1 MKDLFRSL
9 VTQTASYTGA
19 DFFDALVKN
28 LAQALGVDYALIAEL
43 SPGATPQLHTLAVW
57 GDGQRLENGTYDLM
71 TRPCGIVVTSGKP
84 LLIADNLQ
92 MVFRDDALLE
102 PMAVVSYWGVPLL
115 ANDGQVLGNLCLLH
129 RQPLVVTP
137 EAEDMMT
144 IFAERAAAELQRQ
157 QAFVALA
164 ERQQDL
170 EARVQARTYDLMTIN
185 TELHAEIFNKIKAE
199 TALKD
204 NQHFLERVLNA
215 IADPVFVKDREHR
228 WQMVN
233 RAFCELL
240 GRSPTELL
248 GKTDHDF
255 IPQEQA
261 DHFWYYD
268 DLVFKTGGEVESEEV
283 LTDGQGK
290 LRTISTKKIAF
301 PNQDGTLNVVGIIRD
316 ITERKQIEWQL
327 RKALEREQAIA
338 RVVAQMRRTLDLETI
353 FQDTT
358 AELRQVLE
366 CDRLLVYRF
375 NPDWSGV
382 LVAESVGA
390 DWQPVVGVE
399 LSPPLTRPA
408 TEQENC
414 VGRSDQALI
423 EDTYF
428 QETEGSM
435 YREGISYHSVTDI
448 YTAGFTPCY
457 IELLEQLQAR
467 SYMIVPI
474 FSSQQIWGLLCAY
487 QNRGPRTWEGVEV
500 KIMTQ
505 IATQLGVAV
514 QQAELF
520 AQTQAQAQE
529 LARAKEAAEAANRAK
544 SEFLASMSH
553 ELRTPMNAILGF
565 TQLLNRETSLPLGQR
580 QYLEIISQSG
590 EHLLS
595 LINDVLEM
603 SKIEAGRTVLSE
615 SNFDLYRLLQNLEQ
629 MFRLKADQKGLG
641 LKVERSATAYPSPR
655 VPQYIYTDEGKLR
668 QVLINL
674 LNNAVKFTAE
684 GEVTLTVT
692 ALAPDRLQFEV
703 RDTGPGIDPAEED
716 QLFEAF
722 GQTSVGVQSQEGTG
736 LGLPISQK
744 FVQLM
749 GGEITVTSA
758 AGAGACFAFTIAV
771 IPVAASEVVGAD
783 AEENVEIVGIA
794 PDQPHYRFLIV
805 EDKPTNRL
813 LLNQILSRW
822 GLEVREAQD
831 GEAAIALWETW
842 QPDFIWM
849 DMRMPVMD
857 GYTATG
863 EIRRRQRPDQQVVII
878 ALTASAFE
886 EDRQDMLAAGCDDF
900 IRKPFKEAELR
911 AKIHTYLGLEF
922 IERPP
927 ESPESAALG
936 SDPPMTAVDSHANL
950 RQMPDA
956 WQEQLY
962 QAALQGNDTQ
972 IFRLIDQI
980 PADGVSLMFYLT
992 ELTVQF
998 RFDQILALVQP
1009 WVAVDP

>member
-1 MKDLFRSL
+1 MNDVFRSL
-9 VTQTASYTGA
+9 VTQTASHTGA
-19 DFFDALVKN
+19 DFFDALVEN
-28 LAQALGVDYALIAEL
+28 LAQALGVDYALVAEL
-43 SPGATPQLHTLAVW
+43 SAGEIPELHTLAVW
-57 GDGQRLENGTYDLM
+57 GKSQRLENFTYDLM
-71 TRPCGIVVTSGKP
+71 TRPCGIVVTTGKP
-84 LLIADNLQ
+84 LLIADHLQ
-92 MVFRDDALLE
+92 MVFRHDALLE

-115 ANDGQVLGNLCLLH
+115 GSEGRVLGNLCLLH
-129 RQPLVVTP
+129 CQPLSVTT
-137 EAEDMMT
+137 EVEEMMA
-144 IFAERAAAELQRQ
+144 IFAERAAVELERR
-157 QAFVALA
+157 QAFIALA

-170 EARVQARTYDLMTIN
+170 EARVQARTHDLMTIN

-215 IADPVFVKDREHR
+215 IADPVFVKDQEHC

-233 RAFCELL
+233 NAFCELL
-240 GRSPTELL
+240 GRSRPELI

-255 IPQEQA
+255 FPLQQA
-261 DHFWYYD
+261 AHFWHYD
-268 DLVFKTGGEVESEEV
+268 DLVFTTGGEVENEEI

-290 LRTISTKKIAF
+290 LRTVSTKKIAF
-301 PNQDGTLNVVGIIRD
+301 QSPSGKLNLVGIIRD
-316 ITERKQIEWQL
+316 ITERKQIERQL

-338 RVVAQMRRTLDLETI
+338 RVVARMRRTLDLETI
-353 FQDTT
+353 FQDTA
-358 AELRQVLE
+358 AELRQVIE

-375 NPDWSGV
+375 NSDWGGI
-382 LVAESVGA
+382 LVAESVGV

-399 LSPPLTRPA
+399 LNPPLTRPA

-423 EDTYF
+423 EDTYL
-428 QETEGSM
+428 QETEGCI

-448 YTAGFTPCY
+448 YSAGFTPCY
-457 IELLEQLQAR
+457 LELLEQLQAR
-467 SYMIVPI
+467 SYTIVPI
-474 FSSQQIWGLLCAY
+474 FSSQQVWGLLCAY
-487 QNRGPRTWEGVEV
+487 QNSGPRTWEEAEV

-565 TQLLNRETSLPLGQR
+565 TQLLHRESNLPPGQR
-580 QYLEIISQSG
+580 QYLDIISQSG

-629 MFRLKADQKGLG
+629 MFRLKAQQKGLQLQVG
-641 LKVERSATAYPSPR
+641 RSPR
-655 VPQYIYTDEGKLR
+655 VPQYICTDESKLR

-674 LNNAVKFTAE
+674 LNNAVKFTAA
-684 GEVTLTVT
+684 GEVTLTVS
-692 ALAPDRLQFEV
+692 ALAPDTLHFEV
-703 RDTGPGIDPAEED
+703 RDTGPGIDPQEQD
-716 QLFEAF
+716 KLFEAF

-749 GGEITVTSA
+749 GGEIIVTSEVGV
-758 AGAGACFAFTIAV
+758 GASFAFTLSV
-771 IPVAASEVVGAD
+771 IPVAAHEVVGSQPG
-783 AEENVEIVGIA
+783 EVGNITGIA
-794 PDQPHYRFLIV
+794 PNQPHYRFLIV

-813 LLNQILSRW
+813 LLHQIFSRW
-822 GLEVREAQD
+822 GLDVREATN
-831 GEAAIALWETW
+831 GEEAIALWESW
-842 QPDFIWM
+842 QPDLIWM

-857 GYTATG
+857 GYTATR
-863 EIRRRQRPDQQVVII
+863 EIRRRQRPDQPVVII

-886 EDRQDMLAAGCDDF
+886 EDRQDVLAAGCDDF
-900 IRKPFKEAELR
+900 IRKPFKEAELCE
-911 AKIHTYLGLEF
+911 KIHTYLGLEF
-922 IERPP
+922 IEAPP
-927 ESPESAALG
+927 EIPEVPAPG
-936 SDPPMTAVDSHANL
+936 SDPPAGESNASL
-950 RQMPDA
+950 RQMPDT
-956 WQEQLY
+956 WLEQLY

-972 IFRLIDQI
+972 IFTLIDQI
-980 PADGVSLMFYLT
+980 PADGTSLMFYLT

-998 RFDQILALVQP
+998 RFDRILELLQP
-1009 WVAVDP
+1009 LVAVDP